1 MKEIIDPVDTEDG
14 LFHDGDPSTGAEG
27 TIVYAKIMNALQGG
41 VISNQQELASVL
53 KEAGIP
59 IDPTKQDQLLTAIKS
74 ILGSGTADKA
84 KSADKLSTARKIAG
98 HDFDGTADI
107 SISAD
112 DVGAVSKEGGDYNK
126 TFKFGRVE
134 TLPNE
139 QNPTALFSKG
149 GPDGTITSGVE
160 FNWYAHKAV
169 VGIVRDG
176 SDGAKGF
183 AITLDGN
190 QLMSIDP
197 SGVLRLMGNAL
208 SSGTIIGLQNDNRQH
223 FTMANADGSA
233 RAYIWKDKGGDGIH
247 ITNGADGG
255 GDFVFGKD
263 GHFYAPVAVQAGSSV
278 FGSNGDVSGT
288 LWGGWL
294 SAWLNTQFA
303 SANNLAQDAWNK
315 ANDAQ
320 NNLNNTVRDSRRGP
334 QQYINPGENGIW
346 NGFEVPNGYF
356 SGTKNHTDDG
366 NAKFSEYFYRVQQI
380 YIPAQGWVDTGTL

>member
-107 SISAD
+107 SISAS
-112 DVGAVSKEGGDYNK
+112 DVGAVSKDGGSYNK
-126 TFKFGRVE
+126 TFKFERVE
-134 TLPNE
+134 TLPQE
-139 QNPTALFSKG
+139 QNPSALFSQT
-149 GPDGTITSGVE
+149 GPDGSIVSGVE
-160 FNWYAHKAV
+160 FDWYGHKIIA
-169 VGIVRDG
+169 GIVRDG
-176 SDGAKGF
+176 SDGTKGF

-190 QLMSIDP
+190 QLMSISPD
-197 SGVLRLMGNAL
+197 GNLGLRGNAVTT
-208 SSGTIIGLQNDNRQH
+208 GTIIGLQNDSRQH
-223 FTMANADGSA
+223 FSMMNADGSA
-233 RAYIWKDKGGDGIH
+233 RAYIYKDKDGQGIVVLNPESGGEFI
-247 ITNGADGG
+247 
-255 GDFVFGKD
+255 FGKN
-263 GHFYAPVAVQAGSSV
+263 GQFTAPGDIAAGTTLYKDNGNIY
-278 FGSNGDVSGT
+278 GSI
-288 LWGGWL
+288 WGGWL
-294 SAWLNTQFA
+294 SQWLDAKFA

-320 NNLNNTVRDSRRGP
+320 SNLNNTVRDSRRGP

>member
-107 SISAD
+107 SISASD
-112 DVGAVSKEGGDYNK
+112 VGALPDTYTAPVTSVNTKTGAVVLAASDVGAVSTGGGSVDHLDNARYYN
-126 TFKFGRVE
+126 TRSGMW
-134 TLPNE
+134 
-139 QNPTALFSKG
+139 QG
-149 GPDGTITSGVE
+149 GGAFVNQLGDGTAPFCVPKFTVPNDTSMYLPICKGISNTDVHD
-160 FNWYAHKAV
+160 YSSAV
-169 VGIVRDG
+169 
-176 SDGAKGF
+176 SF
-183 AITLDGN
+183 
-190 QLMSIDP
+190 
-197 SGVLRLMGNAL
+197 GVLRSGAADFGAAIIQIIGDNGTGAIYTFQNNGTFVAPGPVLAGNASL
-208 SSGTIIGLQNDNRQH
+208 AQ
-223 FTMANADGSA
+223 
-233 RAYIWKDKGGDGIH
+233 
-247 ITNGADGG
+247 
-255 GDFVFGKD
+255 
-263 GHFYAPVAVQAGSSV
+263 
-278 FGSNGDVSGT
+278 NGDVSGPA
-288 LWGGWL
+288 WGGGYL
-294 SAWLNTQFA
+294 SAWLNNQFA

-320 NNLNNTVRDSRRGP
+320 NNSVRDSRRGP

-346 NGFEVPNGYF
+346 NGFEIPNGYF
-356 SGTKNHTDDG
+356 SGTRNHTDDG
-366 NAKFSEYFYRVQQI
+366 NAKFNEYYYRVQQI